1 MLRRLLLLMILLASV
16 TTQLSYPAPAVADG
30 EAARRYPVIPPMRGG
45 VASQIRALVRVGKRN
60 GNRLNVFSKIG
71 DSITAFGYFL
81 VPVGAGG
88 LQLGG
93 YGNLQDTANFFMAE
107 TARTSNSFAN
117 ESLAA
122 RGAWTTN
129 DLLDPAQA
137 TPGICNP
144 DESPLSCELRVVKP
158 SVALIMIG
166 TNDLVSDDVAGFRS
180 RLTQIIRII
189 KRAGV
194 VPVLST
200 IPNRFDLELARARVN
215 TYNAA
220 IIQVANNQA
229 IPLWNFWLA
238 VDPLPSNGVST
249 DNVHPSVPPDNNTA
263 VFDDMHLSYGFTM
276 RNLTA
281 LQVLDGLRQ
290 FLK

>member
-1 MLRRLLLLMILLASV
+1 MFRRILLLSTVLVCVMTLLTA
-16 TTQLSYPAPAVADG
+16 PAPSAAAGDL
-30 EAARRYPVIPPMRGG
+30 ARRYPVIPPLRGG
-45 VASQIRALVRVGKRN
+45 VASQVRALVRTGKRL

-71 DSITAFGYFL
+71 DSITAFPYFL

-93 YGNLQDTANFFMAE
+93 YGNLQDTVNFFMTE

-117 ESLAA
+117 HSLGA
-122 RGAWTTN
+122 REAWTTA

-137 TPGICNP
+137 DGSVCEAGET
-144 DESPLSCELRVVKP
+144 PLSCELRVVKP

-166 TNDLVSDDVAGFRS
+166 TNDLVVGDVAGFRS
-180 RLTQIIRII
+180 RLTQIIRVV

-200 IPNRFDLELARARVN
+200 IPNRFDPEAVLANVGA
-215 TYNAA
+215 YNDV
-220 IIQVANNQA
+220 IVQIANNQA
-229 IPLWNFWLA
+229 IPLWNYWLA
-238 VDPLPSNGVST
+238 LDPLPENGVST
-249 DNVHPSVPPDNNTA
+249 DHVHPSVPADGNTA
-263 VFDDMHLSYGFTM
+263 VLDDAHLSYGFPM

-281 LQVLDGLRQ
+281 LQVLDALRP